1 MAQLLS
7 FGFDWSHQPYPIA
20 PKISQMA
27 FAMPLGVFLHNLE
40 VTPETIKGTIPIS
53 KGGTGAVSAV
63 EARTNLG
70 LGSAAT
76 KEVGTSLGNVMSVG
90 AFGLGAATPAV
101 EAKPA
106 NDLWGQGTKFFRY
119 NNDPETIASGNL
131 YKTGITMGLDLGYG
145 NTRHVQLALS
155 LNGDLVTRGTGS
167 SGSTINGLPW
177 HEVRST
183 RNTTVDANGFIKAAS
198 PIANL
203 FANSIE
209 LNDEAKQQQIIFE
222 RVDRGHYLIKGSSG
236 FAQEGWYI
244 ELPKDANGNVK
255 FAVEYQTLENGDIEI
270 KTYKKGFD
278 FETFSIVADRN
289 YPIDIEEGRFI
300 SLRLQELPQPEI
312 EDFKEPSLAPTD
324 FQPTNLAQAVAE
336 YMETDVPSVL
346 TEQEP
351 AK

>member
-1 MAQLLS
+1 MAQILS

-27 FAMPLGVFLHNLE
+27 FAMPLGAFLHNLDL
-40 VTPETIKGTIPIS
+40 TPETFKGILPID
-53 KGGTGAVSAV
+53 KGGTGGKTAT
-63 EARTNLG
+63 EARSSLG
-70 LGSAAT
+70 LGDAAT
-76 KEVGTSLGNVMSVG
+76 ATVTTSSSDTTAGRVLKVGD
-90 AFGLGAATPAV
+90 FGLGSTSPLMGETPLHQI
-101 EAKPA
+101 PA
-106 NDLWGQGTKFFRY
+106 GFFRY
-119 NNDPETIASGNL
+119 PDGSSERPPGLGSYDT
-131 YKTGITMGLDLGYG
+131 YGIIVKKHTLGYG
-145 NTRHVQLALS
+145 AAIWLPYVSLGKQIAITAFSSTQRVHYILRTDQNTM
-155 LNGDLVTRGTGS
+155 
-167 SGSTINGLPW
+167 
-177 HEVRST
+177 
-183 RNTTVDANGFIKAAS
+183 VDSNGFIKAAS

-209 LNDEAKQQQIIFE
+209 LNDEAKQQQITFE

-278 FETFSIVADRN
+278 FETFSIVADRGH
-289 YPIDIEEGRFI
+289 PIDIEDGRFI

-312 EDFKEPSLAPTD
+312 EDPEEPSLAPAD

-336 YMETDVPSVL
+336 YMEADVPSVL

-351 AK
+351 AE